1 MRQVVVPVKFSFLAL
16 LCARK
21 ATIFSTDLIKLM
33 YKVSNYIFDGLQI
46 CIDKFSFIK
55 EETQQDKDLAEKF
68 F

>member
-21 ATIFSTDLIKLM
+21 ATIFSDGLIKLM

-46 CIDKFSFIK
+46 CRDKFSFIE